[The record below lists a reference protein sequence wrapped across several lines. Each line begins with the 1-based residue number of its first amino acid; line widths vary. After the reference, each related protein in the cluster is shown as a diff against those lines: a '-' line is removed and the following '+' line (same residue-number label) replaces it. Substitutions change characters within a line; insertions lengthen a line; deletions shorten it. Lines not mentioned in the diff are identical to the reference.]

1 MIRTVI
7 VAMALVLL
15 GTGSPALAQI
25 GLPSLPGPGLPSG
38 RIEALPGRV
47 VGRVDGLERQ
57 VETVVEVVPSHLTR
71 LIRQSRGALEA
82 DPRGW
87 PVVRGEILA
96 TDPDPAALERARADG
111 FSVLRETRLEGLDL
125 TVVVLAPPRG
135 MALSNGVE
143 RLAQIDPQGTYAFNH
158 IHGPAG
164 GIGTVAVAGRVAVSE
179 PVPSSGRRVGL
190 IDTGVESGHPSL
202 SSVTLTQ
209 QGFAGPVH
217 PAAHGTAVASLLAG
231 RGPGF
236 AGAAPGADLF
246 AADVYGGAVTGGS
259 AEALARALAW
269 MAARDVRVINISLV
283 GPRNALVEGVVGR
296 LVGRGYLLVAA
307 VGNDGPAAPPLYPA
321 AYPGVIGVTA
331 VSGRD
336 RVLPEAGRGPQ
347 VDFAAPGSDMAAA
360 TLGGG
365 YATVRGA
372 SFAAPIVAGLLA
384 RRLNGGDASAAVAG
398 LAREA
403 RDLGAAGD
411 DTVYGHGLVGGT
423 LRVSPRAV
431 GARGR
436 LTR

>member
-1 MIRTVI
+1 MIRSVMVAI
-7 VAMALVLL
+7 VLAGLA
-15 GTGSPALAQI
+15 TGSPALAQI
-25 GLPSLPGPGLPSG
+25 GLPSLPGPGLPPG
-38 RIEALPGRV
+38 RIETLPGRV
-47 VGRVDGLERQ
+47 VGRVDALERQ
-57 VETVVEVVPSHLTR
+57 VDAVVEAAPSHLTR

-82 DPRGW
+82 DPQGW

-125 TVVVLAPPRG
+125 TVVVLTPPRG
-135 MALSNGVE
+135 MALRDGVE
-143 RLAQIDPQGTYAFNH
+143 RLAGIDPQGSYTFNH

-164 GIGTVAVAGRVAVSE
+164 SAIVVAGRVAVPTSG
-179 PVPSSGRRVGL
+179 SSPGRRVGM
-190 IDTGVESGHPSL
+190 IDTGVEGGHPSL
-202 SSVTLTQ
+202 SSVTLIQ
-209 QGFAGPVH
+209 QGFAGPVR

-236 AGAAPGADLF
+236 AGAVPGADLF
-246 AADVYGGAVTGGS
+246 AADVYGGSVTGGS
-259 AEALARALAW
+259 AETLARALAW

-283 GPRNALVEGVVGR
+283 GPRNPLVEVVVGR
-296 LVGRGYLLVAA
+296 LVGRDHLLVAA
-307 VGNDGPAAPPLYPA
+307 VGNDGPAAPPLFPA

-336 RVLPEAGRGPQ
+336 RVLPEAGRGAQ
-347 VDFAAPGSDMAAA
+347 VDFAAPGADMAAA

-372 SFAAPIVAGLLA
+372 SFAAPLVAGLLA
-384 RRLNGGDASAAVAG
+384 ARLEDGRAERAVAA

-403 RDLGAAGD
+403 RDLGAAGTD
-411 DTVYGHGLVGGT
+411 PVYGRGLVGAE
-423 LRVSPRAV
+423 LRVAPRAV

>member
-1 MIRTVI
+1 MIRTVMVVI
-7 VAMALVLL
+7 ALVLL

-25 GLPSLPGPGLPSG
+25 GLPSMPGPTLPTG
-38 RIEALPGRV
+38 RIETLPGRV
-47 VGRVDGLERQ
+47 VGRVDALERQ
-57 VETVVEVVPSHLTR
+57 VDAVVETVPSHLTR

-82 DPRGW
+82 DPQGW

-96 TDPDPAALERARADG
+96 TDPAPAVLERARANG
-111 FSVLRETRLEGLDL
+111 FFVLRETRLEGLDL
-125 TVVVLAPPRG
+125 TVVVLTPPRG
-135 MALSNGVE
+135 MALRDGVE
-143 RLAQIDPQGTYAFNH
+143 RLADMDPQGSYTFNH

-164 GIGTVAVAGRVAVSE
+164 GVVAVAGRAAV
-179 PVPSSGRRVGL
+179 PNPGPPSGRRVGL
-190 IDTGVESGHPSL
+190 IDTGVEGGHPSL

-209 QGFAGPVH
+209 QGFAGPVR

-231 RGPGF
+231 RGAGF

-269 MAARDVRVINISLV
+269 MAVRDVRVINISLV
-283 GPRNALVEGVVGR
+283 GPRNPLVEVVVGR

-321 AYPGVIGVTA
+321 AYSGVIGVTA

-336 RVLPEAGRGPQ
+336 RVLPEAGRGAQ
-347 VDFAAPGSDMAAA
+347 VDFAAPGADMAAA

-384 RRLNGGDASAAVAG
+384 ERMEAGGADRAVAA
-398 LAREA
+398 LTREA
-403 RDLGAAGD
+403 RDLGTAGD
-411 DTVYGHGLVGGT
+411 DPVYGRGLVGAD
-423 LRVSPRAV
+423 LRVAPRAV